1 MTPFRTLIAA
11 AVLCTAGLP
20 ALAQTTPPDAAP
32 APAAAS
38 PDATPTPAPAPA
50 PEAKTHVVKKASHKH
65 HHVAPKASAPQT
77 KK

>member
-11 AVLCTAGLP
+11 AVLSTAGLP

-38 PDATPTPAPAPA
+38 PDATPTPAPAP
-50 PEAKTHVVKKASHKH
+50 EAKTHVVKKASHKH